1 LLDFIFGPMHFTR
14 LDVVSTSIMRARDN
28 GLPGYNQLR
37 KAYKLKPKDWTTI
50 NPKLNETNPE
60 VFS

>member
-1 LLDFIFGPMHFTR
+1 MHFTR